1 MDLFDFDFE
10 DNDSE
15 LSFKDKLNPK
25 DLTIKGDSFK
35 DERPLS
41 VSELSGIVKTMVE
54 GIGRVVVQGEIS
66 NLSKP
71 SSGHIYFKIK
81 DQRNIV
87 NAVVWK
93 SGVSALKMLP
103 EDGLEVIL
111 TGKMTAFG
119 ARSEYQIN
127 VSQIK
132 PAGVGSLMQLFEKR
146 KAMFEQEGLFD
157 AIHKQPINKTPETIA
172 IITSPTGDVFY
183 DIMHRIEQRYPCEV
197 LLYPS
202 KVQGEGA
209 DIEVVNAI
217 RDINILAKTKKI
229 DTIIIARGG
238 GSLEDLWT
246 FNEESVVR
254 AAFQSDIPVISAI
267 GHEPDYTL
275 LDYVADLRAPT
286 PTGAAELAT
295 YELANLKYTVESTK
309 KTLINTVFQH
319 INNLEYR
326 LDRIRFKLNEN
337 AKFITELSLKFKYL
351 KAKLSQA
358 LQQYYLDKNNQ
369 LKQNKKLL
377 ESLSPKN
384 VLNRGYSYVESE
396 DGHIIKSSKTT
407 AQNVKI
413 HFNDGIRKA
422 NLENE

>member
-1 MDLFDFDFE
+1 MDLFDFVFE
-10 DNDSE
+10 DE
-15 LSFKDKLNPK
+15 KKEESFADKIK
-25 DLTIKGDSFK
+25 AADLTVKGDSFK

-54 GIGRVVVQGEIS
+54 GVGRVVVQGEIS
-66 NLSKP
+66 NLSTPK
-71 SSGHIYFKIK
+71 SGHIYFKVK
-81 DQRNIV
+81 DERNLI

-93 SGVSALKMLP
+93 SAVRGVKMLP

-111 TGKMTAFG
+111 TGKLTTFG
-119 ARSEYQIN
+119 ARSEYQLN

-146 KAMFEQEGLFD
+146 KAMFEKEGLFD
-157 AIHKQPINKTPETIA
+157 AVHKQLINKVPQTIA

-197 LLYPS
+197 LLYPTR
-202 KVQGEGA
+202 VQGEGA
-209 DIEVVNAI
+209 NNEIVNAI
-217 RDINILAKTKKI
+217 CDINTLAKTKKI

-246 FNEESVVR
+246 FNEENVVR

-275 LDYVADLRAPT
+275 LDYAADLRAPT

-295 YELANLKYTVESTK
+295 YELKNLKYTLETSK
-309 KTLINTVFQH
+309 KTLLNTITQY

-326 LDRIRFKLNEN
+326 LDRTRFRLNEN

-351 KAKLSQA
+351 KTKLLESVT
-358 LQQYYLDKNNQ
+358 LYYADKNVK
-369 LKQNKKLL
+369 LAQNKKLL
-377 ESLSPKN
+377 NSLSPKG
-384 VLNRGYSYVESE
+384 VLNRGYAFLEDE
-396 DGHIIKSSKTT
+396 DGSIVKSSKTKQT
-407 AQNVKI
+407 NVKV
-413 HFNDGIRKA
+413 HFSDGIRKA
-422 NLENE
+422 ELKK